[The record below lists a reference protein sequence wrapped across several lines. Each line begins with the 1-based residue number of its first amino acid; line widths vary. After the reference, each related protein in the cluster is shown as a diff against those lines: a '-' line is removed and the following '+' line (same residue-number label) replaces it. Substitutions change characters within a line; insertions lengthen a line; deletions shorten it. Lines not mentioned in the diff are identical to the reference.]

1 MVDVA
6 VGSMVRDG
14 VGEAV
19 MGTETVVDWSM
30 VVVVDG
36 EVVEEMEVVN
46 GAVGEPVKGRL
57 SVGDSD
63 IDNDIL

>member
-1 MVDVA
+1 
-6 VGSMVRDG
+6 MVRDG

-63 IDNDIL
+63 VDNDIL